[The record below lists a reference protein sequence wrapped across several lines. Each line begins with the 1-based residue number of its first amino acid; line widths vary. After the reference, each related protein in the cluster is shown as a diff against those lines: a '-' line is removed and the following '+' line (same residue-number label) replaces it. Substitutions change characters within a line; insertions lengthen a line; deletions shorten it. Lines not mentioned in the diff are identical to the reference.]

1 MFKAVRDMMA
11 VSMRL
16 EGDIHVYQGED
27 DAIIAHPF
35 FVIAIAGV
43 REAIPAKRI
52 EKGRPLAV
60 VGLVT
65 PWACKAAQA
74 SGTVTKLEKNLGGA
88 EQKNRGFFYL
98 LLILAP
104 PT

>member
-1 MFKAVRDMMA
+1 MFKAVRDMTA
-11 VSMRL
+11 VSMRS

-27 DAIIAHPF
+27 GAIIAHPF

-74 SGTVTKLEKNLGGA
+74 SGRSLWRAWCLGGMP
-88 EQKNRGFFYL
+88 QHMVLGG
-98 LLILAP
+98 
-104 PT
+104 T